1 MRDRAPSGAD
11 PGEGVDAVFSS
22 TPPRRSLCL
31 LYKMLF
37 FVGEGCRA
45 RQKSHFVPGRACNK
59 QGAVARGCTTRAA
72 RRFER
77 VPGRPRHRPPR
88 APCAAGECGRPG
100 RAGGAVARTARRRAE
115 RERCP
120 PGRASGAKRAR
131 ATWEPTGARTV
142 RAVGERE
149 RVQGWGGGFL
159 YNFCIRR
166 SGLSVFSGGGVE
178 IVEKSVDNRVD
189 PWYNADSV
197 IGGRNSDQ
205 HAVSPTAPGDLLVS
219 GFVGC
224 VRAPR
229 TSSKEGVFLVL

>member
-22 TPPRRSLCL
+22 TPRAAHAVYYTKCSFLSAKRSEPDKKAI
-31 LYKMLF
+31 LYPAGL
-37 FVGEGCRA
+37 VISG
-45 RQKSHFVPGRACNK
+45 VPWR
-59 QGAVARGCTTRAA
+59 GAIPPRAA
-72 RRFER
+72 RRLER

-100 RAGGAVARTARRRAE
+100 RAGGAVARMARRRAE

-159 YNFCIRR
+159 
-166 SGLSVFSGGGVE
+166 
-178 IVEKSVDNRVD
+178 
-189 PWYNADSV
+189 
-197 IGGRNSDQ
+197 
-205 HAVSPTAPGDLLVS
+205 
-219 GFVGC
+219 
-224 VRAPR
+224 
-229 TSSKEGVFLVL
+229 